1 MIRML
6 SRTST
11 LLAAVLG
18 ASLAL
23 AEEAPATDSTLK
35 DAAQSAVSSAISA
48 GKNLLGGVT
57 AGVTEGRES
66 AQGTDGST
74 AISEFKQ
81 LEGRVQVKLLK
92 AEPEGD
98 NLNVVFGFKNETE
111 SPLRL
116 INLRQN
122 GALLA
127 IDQEGYSSN
136 LLVGLDNPD
145 DLSIPAKTG
154 VRQKFVFEGPVVGV
168 KSVRLW
174 GQDFELAQ

>member
-1 MIRML
+1 MIRTL
-6 SRTST
+6 ARTSI

-18 ASLAL
+18 VPLAL
-23 AEEAPATDSTLK
+23 AEEAPANGSSLK
-35 DAAQSAVSSAISA
+35 DAAQGAVSSAISA

-98 NLNVVFGFKNETE
+98 NLNVVFGFKNETA

-174 GQDFELAQ
+174 GQDFELGQ